1 MNQISFVLIFIC
13 TLLSLPAKAGFLFS
27 YGLNYS
33 SEKDATSGGDYEK
46 TRTFHD
52 LFLGAS
58 VNQRK
63 TLYFGWNINSWSSS
77 IQQGDA
83 AENTYSLLEMGPK
96 VTWFLNE
103 ERHWY
108 LTFEWNPYAKG
119 EREKASQSRD
129 IAGMSYGAGLGY
141 RFRLSRLVGLGA
153 GIHYHS
159 LSVDEEKIGSTE
171 NDVSDKVSHLMPM
184 IELSFITK

>member
-1 MNQISFVLIFIC
+1 MNRFFIIFLF
-13 TLLSLPAKAGFLFS
+13 LLTSLPAQASFLFD

-33 SEKDATSGGDYEK
+33 SEKDDTSGGDYEK
-46 TRTFHD
+46 SRTFHK

-58 VNQRK
+58 VNQAK

-77 IQQGDA
+77 IKQGTA
-83 AENTYSLLEMGPK
+83 AENTYSLLEMGPR
-96 VTWFLNE
+96 VSWFLNE
-103 ERHWY
+103 NRNWY

-119 EREKASQSRD
+119 KREKASQSRD
-129 IAGMSYGAGLGY
+129 ISGMSYGAGLGY
-141 RFRLSRLVGLGA
+141 RFRLSKQVGLGA

-159 LSVDEEKIGSTE
+159 VSISEEKIGSTE
-171 NDVSDKVSHLMPM
+171 SDVSDKVNLLMPM